1 MKYKYAEDDKYFLGF
16 VTAEFREI
24 LLWLPKWTLY
34 NVVEYII
41 IHCTVVWVK
50 SCKNHQHVVSCC
62 FYIVYIQVCHFII
75 QLLYLKSSKKS
86 LKNRWYAKR
95 QSNCVKKKG
104 KCCTCRITHCRL
116 QMSWWSIELDLP
128 IENVSIDHLI
138 RLEPWFYTRD
148 VTS

>member
-75 QLLYLKSSKKS
+75 QLLYLKRSKNS
-86 LKNRWYAKR
+86 LKKNILSVEHQCK
-95 QSNCVKKKG
+95 CVG
-104 KCCTCRITHCRL
+104 
-116 QMSWWSIELDLP
+116 E
-128 IENVSIDHLI
+128 VG
-138 RLEPWFYTRD
+138 
-148 VTS
+148 